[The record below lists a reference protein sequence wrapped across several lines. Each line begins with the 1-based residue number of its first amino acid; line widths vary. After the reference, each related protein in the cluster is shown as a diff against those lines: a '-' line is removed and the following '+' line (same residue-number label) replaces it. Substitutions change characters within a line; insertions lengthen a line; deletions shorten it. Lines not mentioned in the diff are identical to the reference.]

1 MSDINGR
8 LPPRPLWR
16 GKKAVYVGG
25 CMTNWDMTKYWAD
38 DMKWRVKRHSWDMVD
53 RGEAIGMGLHA
64 RLGAA
69 SPIQALDDE
78 LIKMILDVATLSI
91 VFNG

>member
-1 MSDINGR
+1 MSGINGR

-25 CMTNWDMTKYWAD
+25 CMTNWDMAVYRVDQMKGGVRRQD
-38 DMKWRVKRHSWDMVD
+38 VDMQY